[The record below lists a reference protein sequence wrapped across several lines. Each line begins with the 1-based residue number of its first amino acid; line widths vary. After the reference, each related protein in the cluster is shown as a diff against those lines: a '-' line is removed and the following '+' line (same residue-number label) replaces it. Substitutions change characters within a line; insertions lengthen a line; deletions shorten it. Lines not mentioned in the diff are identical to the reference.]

1 MAVVGTKMQEEKL
14 KEFAKMAKDLFPDV
28 NELAIKGA
36 LRYGIKAAIEESQFS
51 GWDEVADQS
60 SQARRKFFD
69 ILLQEAKPQLE
80 IQIGKE
86 HIDGLIRRIKLDN
99 EKYIKKNVSLTS

>member
-1 MAVVGTKMQEEKL
+1 MAIVGMKMQEEKL
-14 KEFAKMAKDLFPDV
+14 KEFAKMAKDFFPDV

-36 LRYGIKAAIEESQFS
+36 LRYGVKAAIEKSQFPD
-51 GWDEVADQS
+51 WNEVANQP

-80 IQIGKE
+80 IQIGK
-86 HIDGLIRRIKLDN
+86 KT
-99 EKYIKKNVSLTS
+99 Y

>member
-1 MAVVGTKMQEEKL
+1 MAIVGMKMQEEKL

-28 NELAIKGA
+28 NELALKGA
-36 LRYGIKAAIEESQFS
+36 LRHGVKAAIEKSQFP
-51 GWDEVADQS
+51 GWNEVANQS

-69 ILLQEAKPQLE
+69 ILIQEAKPQLE

-86 HIDGLIRRIKLDN
+86 HIDGFIRRIKLYN
-99 EKYIKKNVSLTS
+99 EKYVKE